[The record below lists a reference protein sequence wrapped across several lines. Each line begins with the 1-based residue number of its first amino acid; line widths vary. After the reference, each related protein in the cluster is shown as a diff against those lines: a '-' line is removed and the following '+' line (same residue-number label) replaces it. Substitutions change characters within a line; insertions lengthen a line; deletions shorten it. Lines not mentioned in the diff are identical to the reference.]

1 MSAGQFNIAKT
12 VDYVGVKVTEVN
24 AADGNDY
31 ENDEN
36 PRRSTSRPRQ
46 SKSRPKSSFKK

>member
-24 AADGNDY
+24 AIS
-31 ENDEN
+31 
-36 PRRSTSRPRQ
+36 PTQ
-46 SKSRPKSSFKK
+46 